1 MRSLKLKTLLIGL
14 VLVVVAA
21 CEPLLKPTKFLAEQD
36 RINLSRMIPERFAAW
51 HQDDIRVGIVNA
63 QTDSA
68 LSRLYDQNL
77 VRTYVNADGQRIMLN
92 VAYGRDQGGDK
103 RLHPPEICY
112 RSQGFMISETK
123 TVQFNHAYGALPIQ
137 QFIGDLGG
145 ARHEAVTYWVSYGD
159 VVMADATQG
168 RLARLQYVFRGL
180 IPDGILFR
188 VSSINDQANLEAFA
202 LHERFIRDLIAS
214 LSDLDRSAL
223 IKSSVK

>member
-14 VLVVVAA
+14 VLVVVAG
-21 CEPLLKPTKFLAEQD
+21 CELLLKPTKFLAEHD

-51 HQDDIRVGIVNA
+51 HQDDTRVGIVNA

-112 RSQGFMISETK
+112 RSQGFMISETR
-123 TVQFNHAYGALPIQ
+123 TTQLNYAYGALPIQ
-137 QFIGDLGG
+137 QFVGNLGG
-145 ARHEAVTYWVSYGD
+145 ARREPVTYWVSYGD
-159 VVMADATQG
+159 VVMAGATQG
-168 RLARLQYVFRGL
+168 RLARLHYVFRGL

-188 VSSINDQANLEAFA
+188 VSSINNQENRDEFA
-202 LHERFIRDLIAS
+202 LHERFIKDLIAS
-214 LSDLDRSAL
+214 LSDPDRSAL
-223 IKSSVK
+223 IKSSIQ

>member
-14 VLVVVAA
+14 LLVLVAT
-21 CEPLLKPTKFLAEQD
+21 CEPLLKPTKFLAEHD

-51 HQDDIRVGIVNA
+51 HQDDTRVGIVNA

-112 RSQGFMISETK
+112 RSQGFMISETR
-123 TVQFNHAYGALPIQ
+123 TTQLNYAYGALPIQ
-137 QFIGDLGG
+137 QFVGNLGG
-145 ARHEAVTYWVSYGD
+145 ARREPVTYWVSYGD
-159 VVMADATQG
+159 VVMAGATQG
-168 RLARLQYVFRGL
+168 RLARLHYVFRGL

-188 VSSINDQANLEAFA
+188 VSSINGQENRDAFA
-202 LHERFIRDLIAS
+202 LHERFIRDLIGS
-214 LSDLDRSAL
+214 LSDSDRVAL
-223 IKSSVK
+223 IKSSVQ

>member
-14 VLVVVAA
+14 MLIVVAA
-21 CEPLLKPTKFLAEQD
+21 CEPLLKPTKFLAEHD
-36 RINLSRMIPERFAAW
+36 RVNLARMIPERFAGW
-51 HQDDIRVGIVNA
+51 HQDDTRVGIVNA

-112 RSQGFMISETK
+112 RSQGFMISETR
-123 TVQFNHAYGALPIQ
+123 TAQLNYAYGAIPIQ
-137 QFIGDLGG
+137 QFVGNLGG
-145 ARHEAVTYWVSYGD
+145 VRREPVTYWVSYGD
-159 VVMADATQG
+159 VVMDGATQG
-168 RLARLQYVFRGL
+168 RLARLHYVFRGL

-188 VSSINDQANLEAFA
+188 VSSINDQESRDAFA
-202 LHERFIRDLIAS
+202 LHERFIRDLIGS
-214 LSDLDRSAL
+214 LSDPDRSAL
-223 IKSSVK
+223 IKSSIQ

>member
-14 VLVVVAA
+14 VLVVVAG
-21 CEPLLKPTKFLAEQD
+21 CEPLLKPTKFLAEHD

-51 HQDDIRVGIVNA
+51 HQDDTRLGIVNA
-63 QTDSA
+63 QSDSA

-112 RSQGFMISETK
+112 RSQGFMISETR
-123 TVQFNHAYGALPIQ
+123 TAQLNYAYGALPIQ
-137 QFIGDLGG
+137 QFVGNLGG
-145 ARHEAVTYWVSYGD
+145 ARREPVTYWVSYGD
-159 VVMADATQG
+159 VVMDGATQG
-168 RLARLQYVFRGL
+168 RLARLHYVFRGL

-188 VSSINDQANLEAFA
+188 VSSINNQENRDAFA
-202 LHERFIRDLIAS
+202 LHERFIRDLIGS
-214 LSDLDRSAL
+214 LSDPDRSAL
-223 IKSSVK
+223 IKSSIQ

>member
-14 VLVVVAA
+14 VLVVVAG
-21 CEPLLKPTKFLAEQD
+21 CELLLKPTKFLAEHD

-51 HQDDIRVGIVNA
+51 HQDDTRVGLVNA

-112 RSQGFMISETK
+112 RSQGFMISETR
-123 TVQFNHAYGALPIQ
+123 TAQLNYAYGALPIQ
-137 QFIGDLGG
+137 QFVGNLGG
-145 ARHEAVTYWVSYGD
+145 ARREPVTYWVSYGD
-159 VVMADATQG
+159 VVMADATQS
-168 RLARLQYVFRGL
+168 RLTRLHYVFKGL

-188 VSSINDQANLEAFA
+188 VSSINNQENRDEFA
-202 LHERFIRDLIAS
+202 LHERFIKDLIAS
-214 LSDLDRSAL
+214 LSDPDRSAL
-223 IKSSVK
+223 IKSSIQ